1 MRNPSQ
7 FERNLED
14 VVETLPL
21 PVRSAVSPLPREPV
35 SCFVAISGFEQRCVS
50 AAQDLV
56 TRGLHSNTAICVSY
70 AHANMPEN
78 MQHKNDLYDAVRQIT
93 QGREPRPLI
102 YNDHDFASDFG
113 EILFS
118 ALSEEGVDCDSPD
131 TTIVLDITVGSS
143 RLLLE
148 GLHMLLGTNV
158 CLYLAY
164 SEAFEYR
171 PSFSEYLKLC
181 EEKYADPPVP
191 DFLTLGID
199 RIELLKRIPGSGA
212 DARPAYLVVFP
223 SFTPTRIGAVLE
235 ELSPNRVHWLF
246 GLPHRMQ
253 NRWRLDAQRE
263 FHEHLVQ
270 RLHRSCYVSTF
281 DYRET
286 LDVLNKIYER
296 RKNDYTIL
304 ICSCG
309 SKLQKVGQVLF
320 HILRPE
326 VGAVVSVPK
335 KWDSERYSSEP
346 PHRTYLLNMG
356 NCASIR
362 RELQLTKTLR
372 L

>member
-1 MRNPSQ
+1 MKNPSP
-7 FERNLED
+7 FERSLEEI
-14 VVETLPL
+14 VETLAMPL
-21 PVRSAVSPLPREPV
+21 PVTASSLPRESV
-35 SCFVAISGFEQRCVS
+35 SCFVSILGFEPRCVS

-56 TRGLHSNTAICVSY
+56 ARGFHSDTAICVNY
-70 AHANMPEN
+70 AHPNMPEN
-78 MQHKNDLYDAVRQIT
+78 LRHKEDLYQAIRQIT
-93 QGREPRPLI
+93 QGLDATPLT
-102 YNDHDFASDFG
+102 YDDHDFASDFG
-113 EILFS
+113 EILLDT
-118 ALSEEGVDCDSPD
+118 LSKEGVDCSSPD
-131 TTIVLDITVGSS
+131 TSIVFDITVGSS

-148 GLHMLLGTNV
+148 GLHMLFGTNV

-164 SEAFEYR
+164 SEASEYR
-171 PSFSEYLKLC
+171 PLFSEYLELR
-181 EEKYADPPVP
+181 EERHANPPLP

-199 RIELLKRIPGSGA
+199 RIELLKRIPGTGA
-212 DARPAYLVVFP
+212 DARPSYLVVFP